1 MAHRTALEACGR
13 GAVTL
18 SNEVTR
24 VMVVEDARSFQEV
37 VVLTLSLEPYVKIV
51 STADS
56 GEEALAALEEAAPG
70 LVLLDFR
77 LPGIDGLETAK
88 RMKKQRPD
96 IKIALVTAYAEEVAS
111 KAKKEGNVEVV
122 IPKAQFS
129 LARVQQ
135 LLGRES

>member
-1 MAHRTALEACGR
+1 M
-13 GAVTL
+13 

-24 VMVVEDARSFQEV
+24 VMVVEHARSFQEV
-37 VVLTLSLEPYVKIV
+37 VMLILSLEPSVKIV
-51 STADS
+51 FTADS
-56 GEEALAALEEAAPG
+56 GEEARAALEEASPDV
-70 LVLLDFR
+70 VLLDFR

-96 IKIALVTAYAEEVAS
+96 IKIALVTAYAEEIAS
-111 KAKKEGNVEVV
+111 KALKEGNVEVV

-129 LARVQQ
+129 LARVQK

>member
-1 MAHRTALEACGR
+1 M
-13 GAVTL
+13 

-24 VMVVEDARSFQEV
+24 VMVVEHAPSFQEV
-37 VVLTLSLEPYVKIV
+37 VMFILSLEPSVKIV
-51 STADS
+51 FTADS
-56 GEEALAALEEAAPG
+56 GEEALAALEEASPDV
-70 LVLLDFR
+70 VLLDFR

-96 IKIALVTAYAEEVAS
+96 IKIALVTAYAKEVAS
-111 KAKKEGNVEVV
+111 KAQAEGNVEVV

-135 LLGRES
+135 LLGRDS